1 MALTWSLAAHN
12 SLSSVHGFSPFQL
25 VFGRNPVLPCLM
37 NAKPPAL
44 DNETTSDIIRK
55 NLNAMHAARQAHI
68 KCESD
73 SRVRRALRHNI
84 RTSGDTVYVTGDKV
98 YYKRVDSRRWKGPG
112 TVIGQ
117 EGQQVLVKHGG
128 VYIRVHPCRLTLEKQ
143 TVVGFDDT
151 VKEKVTGVVDT

>member
-1 MALTWSLAAHN
+1 M
-12 SLSSVHGFSPFQL
+12 QL
-25 VFGRNPVLPCLM
+25 G
-37 NAKPPAL
+37 
-44 DNETTSDIIRK
+44 
-55 NLNAMHAARQAHI
+55 QAHI

-151 VKEKVTGVVDT
+151 VKEMEKLKESNQDLKNQLEKKEVEQQNMKIMYNKLQN